1 MRLMLS
7 LTPLRVLCTIAGA
20 VLILPGARRQH

>member
-1 MRLMLS
+1 MRLMLI
-7 LTPLRVLCTIAGA
+7 LTTLMVLCTIAGA